1 MLHKEFKAESIY
13 RNKEGYYVMEQD
25 TICRDS
31 IVINLNSPENIAAA
45 VVTFMHQFD
54 RAKIWSNISVGV
66 AVKIFFR
73 CE

>member
-1 MLHKEFKAESIY
+1 MLCNGARF
-13 RNKEGYYVMEQD
+13 
-25 TICRDS
+25 CRDS

-45 VVTFMHQFD
+45 MVTFMHQFG
-54 RAKIWSNISVGV
+54 RAKVWSNISVGV